1 MSYYRARRR
10 PVTHQERPG
19 GRNGVLLSH
28 SAPLAIRGS
37 LFHRPTRSES
47 NVPRLTRFQNYHLF
61 GSLSTC
67 LLLTINNRLLCF
79 SGLQ

>member
-47 NVPRLTRFQNYHLF
+47 NVPRLTRFQNYHCL
-61 GSLSTC
+61 GACLLVYLSTF
-67 LLLTINNRLLCF
+67 NHK
-79 SGLQ
+79 